1 MSKQSNEYEIVEFM
15 IDKFKLASGIGEPKH
30 RPPVR
35 RYKHETQKYDMGGM
49 GYERKTLI
57 HFLFLKFRHNLVENV
72 TVKNCCCP

>member
-15 IDKFKLASGIGEPKH
+15 MDKFKLASGIGEPKH

-49 GYERKTLI
+49 GGDVKL
-57 HFLFLKFRHNLVENV
+57 HFIFWKFRHNLVVNV
-72 TVKNCCCP
+72 TVKNCCSS